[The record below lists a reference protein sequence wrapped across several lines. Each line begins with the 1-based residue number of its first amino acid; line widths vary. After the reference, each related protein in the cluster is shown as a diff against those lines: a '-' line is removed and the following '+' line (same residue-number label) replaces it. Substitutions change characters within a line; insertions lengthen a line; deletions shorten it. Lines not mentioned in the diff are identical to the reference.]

1 MTGTPIY
8 PTIRSEADAEA
19 LCAQIEERLNVV
31 EAVIR
36 EETDLLARSSLEEA
50 FALQERKA
58 HAGQAYMH
66 GLEGLKHN
74 SVALARFRPS
84 GLERIRMRQGRF
96 LSELEANLRILQTL
110 RSVSENLLRGV
121 AHEVMAPKTLST
133 YGGTGTMTRQK
144 QTAVTP
150 SLLIS
155 KRS

>member
-8 PTIRSEADAEA
+8 PTIRSEAEAEA
-19 LCAQIEERLNVV
+19 LCAQIEARLDAV

-36 EETDLLARSSLEEA
+36 EETDLLAKSSLEEA

-58 HAGQAYMH
+58 TAGQVYLH
-66 GLEGLKHN
+66 GLEGLKRN

-96 LSELEANLRILQTL
+96 LTELEANLRVLQTL

-121 AHEVMAPKTLST
+121 AKEVMAPKMLST
-133 YGGTGTMTRQK
+133 YSGSGTMTRQK
-144 QTAVTP
+144 QPAVTP